1 MQSNASRQMSFVFR
15 QQQTASRRRI
25 VAGKFRELHF
35 EILEAEVDA
44 ERLRVLQKELAH
56 LCNLRGSLR
65 LRKYKS
71 WN

>member
-1 MQSNASRQMSFVFR
+1 M
-15 QQQTASRRRI
+15 
-25 VAGKFRELHF
+25 AGKFRELHF

>member
-1 MQSNASRQMSFVFR
+1 
-15 QQQTASRRRI
+15 
-25 VAGKFRELHF
+25 
-35 EILEAEVDA
+35 
-44 ERLRVLQKELAH
+44 LRVLQKELAH